1 MIWTYI
7 RYTLRLFLRDRL
19 HALITVLGLTIG
31 LACGVIITI
40 FVSNE
45 ISYESYHENAERIYR
60 VSQNFITS
68 GKPKK
73 FAWSSP
79 ALGPKLFQEFPQI
92 ETFTRLKDVDR
103 ILFGF
108 GDISFYEDHVAF
120 ADTNFFKVFT
130 HEFIYGDPST
140 CLLSPSSMVLT
151 ESVSRK
157 YFGEENPV
165 GKEMLLLNRYPIT
178 VSAVIA
184 DPPSNTHFYNRIY
197 ISYLAWD
204 MQAYPKSVDWS
215 LFEIMDHTF
224 LQFYD
229 DFDREAF
236 DAGWPEFYKKHVEE
250 DAASYGQVYEPIFER
265 ITDIHYH
272 SDLPTEYPLGNWS
285 FFIAIV
291 SVGIFLL
298 LLAGINYTNL
308 ATARSYQRLRGISIQ
323 KVHGAGSGNLI
334 IKLLLESVLM
344 SLIALILAFGLVEY
358 LLEFTDLADLLGLR
372 LSGNLIKN
380 GPALLGGFT
389 VAGIIGLLS
398 GAYPAAYLSRF
409 SPLTGLRGMLARS
422 SSVDRIIRKGLVVFQ
437 LLLAIVA
444 ITFTV
449 LMKSQISFLENKD
462 LGFKKGNVILVP
474 ARDTSFNSHIR
485 IIQDELLGFP
495 SVLSACN
502 AFSYPGSPSGGLYVF
517 EGDSGM
523 EEHNLPVFF
532 VDYNFTQTLDIE
544 LRSGRDFGLEY
555 PGDKDNS
562 ILINEALAR
571 YMGWDDPIGKRIS
584 QGRGFNATVI
594 GVVEDFHF
602 RSLHHSLEP
611 LMIRIQRDPG
621 FNLMVRTSG
630 QDNKIIIDYIENRF
644 KELAPDLP
652 FEYEFLDE
660 SFDRQYRRDE
670 KHLRLISI
678 FSALCIFV
686 ACLGLF
692 TLVSYTAEK
701 RTKEVGIR
709 KVNGASTGQVIR
721 LFIKDFFL
729 LNIIAL
735 AISTP
740 LIIWIFK
747 AWLKEFP
754 YQTDLKWTLFLMTYV
769 LVLLIT
775 ILTVL
780 YHSVRAARSNP
791 VNSLRYE

>member
-7 RYTLRLFLRDRL
+7 KYTLRLFLRDRL
-19 HALITVLGLTIG
+19 YALITILGLTIG
-31 LACGVIITI
+31 LACGIIITV

-45 ISYESYHENAERIYR
+45 ISYESYHENSDRIYR
-60 VSQNFITS
+60 VSNNFVTS

-73 FAWSSP
+73 FAVSSP
-79 ALGPKLFQEFPQI
+79 SLAPKLFQEYPQI
-92 ETFTRLKDVDR
+92 ETFTRLKDIGV

-108 GDISFYEDHVAF
+108 GDITFYEDNVAF

-140 CLLSPSSMVLT
+140 CLMSPGSVVLT
-151 ESVSRK
+151 ESVAKR

-165 GKEMLLLNRYPIT
+165 GKEMLVLARYPQT

-184 DPPSNTHFYNRIY
+184 DPPPNTHFYNRIY

-204 MQAYPKSVDWS
+204 TQANLKSVDWS
-215 LFEIMDHTF
+215 LFEVQDHSF
-224 LQFYD
+224 LQFYT

-236 DAGWPEFYKKHVEE
+236 DAGWPAFYKKYVEK

-272 SDLPTEYPLGNWS
+272 SDLPTEYHLGNRS
-285 FFIAIV
+285 FFITIV

-334 IKLLLESVLM
+334 MKLLFESVLM
-344 SLIALILAFGLVEY
+344 SLLALILAFGLVEY
-358 LLEFTDLADLLGLR
+358 LLAFTDMADLLELR

-380 GPALLGGFT
+380 WVALIGGFS
-389 VAGIIGLLS
+389 VALFIGLLS
-398 GAYPAAYLSRF
+398 GLYPAIYLSRF
-409 SPLTGLRGMLARS
+409 SPLTGLRGMLAKS
-422 SSVDRIIRKGLVVFQ
+422 SSGNRILRKGLVVFQ

-449 LMKSQISFLENKD
+449 LMKSQVSFLKNKD
-462 LGFKKGNVILVP
+462 LGFTKENVILVP

-485 IIQDELLGFP
+485 IIQDELMEFP
-495 SVLSACN
+495 SVKSACN
-502 AFSYPGSPSGGLYVF
+502 ALSYPGSPSGGLYVF

-523 EEHNLPVFF
+523 EEHNLPVLY
-532 VDYNFTQTLDIE
+532 VDYNYLNTLDIK
-544 LRSGRDFGLEY
+544 LKAGRDFSPER
-555 PGDKDNS
+555 PGDKNNS

-571 YMGWDDPIGKRIS
+571 YMGWDDPIGKRII
-584 QGRGFNATVI
+584 QGRGFNTTVI

-611 LMIRIQRDPG
+611 LLIRLQRDPG
-621 FNLMVRTSG
+621 YNLIVKTDA
-630 QDNKIIIDYIENRF
+630 QDNKKVIDYIEKRF
-644 KELAPDLP
+644 TELAPALP
-652 FEYEFLDE
+652 FEYRFLDE

-678 FSALCIFV
+678 FSILCIFV
-686 ACLGLF
+686 ASLGIF
-692 TLVSYTAEK
+692 TLVSYSAEK

-709 KVNGASTGQVIR
+709 KVNGASVPQVIQ
-721 LFIKDFFL
+721 LFIKDFIL
-729 LNIIAL
+729 LNLLAVVIA
-735 AISTP
+735 TP
-740 LIIWIFK
+740 LIIWLFRT
-747 AWLKEFP
+747 WLKEFP
-754 YQTDLKWTLFLMTYV
+754 YQTELHWPVFLITYIS
-769 LVLLIT
+769 VLLIT
-775 ILTVL
+775 VLTVL
-780 YHSVRAARSNP
+780 YHSIRAAGTNP